1 MVYLVAPSLRFPR
14 LTRGYSICHRTGKFF
29 AWDSRKLV
37 SEPWGRHLAV
47 TAHTVMLFCL
57 ADRQRSVF
65 GLSRTDKFLMLAKHS
80 GEVQCFVSKGE
91 DIVNFSAII
100 RRTGEVSIV
109 DLTGQLTSFASG
121 ALRDTVGGLIRQ
133 GRKKIVL
140 NVHGLHYL
148 DSSGVGELVN
158 CYMSV
163 IKQGGEMKVVG
174 LTPKVEEVLKITQLY
189 RVFQEFQDEETALQS
204 FPDNRKK
211 ESA

>member
-1 MVYLVAPSLRFPR
+1 LLIFEYESEVQY
-14 LTRGYSICHRTGKFF
+14 
-29 AWDSRKLV
+29 LV
-37 SEPWGRHLAV
+37 SE
-47 TAHTVMLFCL
+47 
-57 ADRQRSVF
+57 
-65 GLSRTDKFLMLAKHS
+65 RTRLT
-80 GEVQCFVSKGE
+80 
-91 DIVNFSAII
+91 VNFSATI

-121 ALRDTVGGLIRQ
+121 ALRDTVGGLMKQ

-140 NVHGLHYL
+140 NVDGLLYL

-174 LTPKVEEVLKITQLY
+174 LTPKVEEILKITQLY
-189 RVFQEFQDEETALQS
+189 RVFQEFHDEETALQS
-204 FPDNRKK
+204 FPETRKK

>member
-1 MVYLVAPSLRFPR
+1 MFAWGSRKVGAVAFASSCDSNNSHGYAFPAR
-14 LTRGYSICHRTGKFF
+14 SIIRIAFF
-29 AWDSRKLV
+29 ARP
-37 SEPWGRHLAV
+37 EF
-47 TAHTVMLFCL
+47 TIFI
-57 ADRQRSVF
+57 
-65 GLSRTDKFLMLAKHS
+65 LAKHLR
-80 GEVQCFVSKGE
+80 EVQCLVPKGRGT
-91 DIVNFSAII
+91 VNFSAII

-109 DLTGQLTSFASG
+109 DLSGQLTSFASG

-163 IKQGGEMKVVG
+163 IKRGGEMKVVG
-174 LTPKVEEVLKITQLY
+174 LTPKVEEILKITQLY